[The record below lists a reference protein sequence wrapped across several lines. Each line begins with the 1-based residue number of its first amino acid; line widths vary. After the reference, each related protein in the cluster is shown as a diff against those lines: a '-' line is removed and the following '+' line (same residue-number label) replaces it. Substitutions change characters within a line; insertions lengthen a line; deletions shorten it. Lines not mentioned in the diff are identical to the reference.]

1 MKKRISVYFELSVLM
16 ILSILLATSCG
27 KDELSISTVKEKEEA
42 SEKVTDN
49 EKEKVSQEESGE
61 SRSEGIVAAEST
73 AEEAVEEK
81 ATEDVAEEN
90 SEVSVYVCGAVVS
103 EGVYT
108 LAADARIE
116 DALERA
122 GGYSEDAAHGAI
134 NLAERLTDGMKI
146 YFPTEQEISEG
157 GGTWQTK
164 DASNGSNSLSGS
176 EGMSGSGDL
185 SGPDGSLVNI
195 NTADAKTLETLPG
208 IGEGKARDII
218 NYRDTNGPF
227 GDVQDIKNVS
237 GIGESTF
244 SKLSPYITVK

>member
-49 EKEKVSQEESGE
+49 AEEKVSQEESGE
-61 SRSEGIVAAEST
+61 SRSEGIIAAEST

-81 ATEDVAEEN
+81 AVEEN

-164 DASNGSNSLSGS
+164 DGSNGSNSLSGS
-176 EGMSGSGDL
+176 EGMSDSGDL
-185 SGPDGSLVNI
+185 SGSDGSLVNI

-227 GDVQDIKNVS
+227 GDVQDIKKVS

-244 SKLSPYITVK
+244 AKLSPYITVK

>member
-146 YFPTEQEISEG
+146 YFPTEQELSEAG
-157 GGTWQTK
+157 GAWQTK

-176 EGMSGSGDL
+176 EGL
-185 SGPDGSLVNI
+185 SGLDGSLVNI

-218 NYRDTNGPF
+218 NYRNTNGPF

>member
-42 SEKVTDN
+42 SEEVTDN
-49 EKEKVSQEESGE
+49 AEEKVSQEESGE
-61 SRSEGIVAAEST
+61 SRSEGIIAAEST

-81 ATEDVAEEN
+81 AVEEN
-90 SEVSVYVCGAVVS
+90 SEVRVYVCGAVVS

-185 SGPDGSLVNI
+185 SGSDGSLVNI

-227 GDVQDIKNVS
+227 GDVQDIKKVS

-244 SKLSPYITVK
+244 AKLSPYITVK

>member
-42 SEKVTDN
+42 SEDETDN
-49 EKEKVSQEESGE
+49 AEEKVSQEESGE
-61 SRSEGIVAAEST
+61 SRSEGIIAAEST

-81 ATEDVAEEN
+81 AVEEN

-185 SGPDGSLVNI
+185 SGLDGSLVNI

-244 SKLSPYITVK
+244 AKLSPYITVK